1 MTPTALAASA
11 QLSIRALTRDD
22 LDDVVALDAALEG
35 HVRRAYFQRRLA
47 SAIAQPGQHLQL
59 AAVDA
64 QGLAGHLLARR
75 TSGEFGRASPGLR
88 LEVIGVRSDLRGQGV
103 GTQLLQALIG
113 HGQRHGV
120 AELRTTTAWTDHRM
134 LRWLA
139 AMDFKLAP
147 DHIVECVVGDGYQAE
162 RGDALDQPPP
172 ERGTDANDYGAEADN
187 DFEQVERHR
196 ADVTAMRPDD
206 LAQIERIDRAITGRD
221 RSSYIA
227 DKLGEAMADSAIR
240 VSLSAR
246 VDDAIVGYLMARVD
260 LGDFGRVEPV
270 AVLDTLGVD
279 PAYEHRGIGH
289 ALLSQLFTNLSALQ
303 IDRIETVVAVRNLA
317 LTGFLL
323 GAGFKPSQRLT
334 LLRSLK

>member
-120 AELRTTTAWTDHRM
+120 AELRTTAAWTSRG
-134 LRWLA
+134 RPRGAPCAWP
-139 AMDFKLAP
+139 LAP
-147 DHIVECVVGDGYQAE
+147 GW
-162 RGDALDQPPP
+162 RW
-172 ERGTDANDYGAEADN
+172 
-187 DFEQVERHR
+187 R
-196 ADVTAMRPDD
+196 APVPSPARKATNKGCCCLLYTSPSP
-206 LAQIERIDRAITGRD
+206 RD
-221 RSSYIA
+221 RTRSR
-227 DKLGEAMADSAIR
+227 MPSA
-240 VSLSAR
+240 A
-246 VDDAIVGYLMARVD
+246 
-260 LGDFGRVEPV
+260 
-270 AVLDTLGVD
+270 
-279 PAYEHRGIGH
+279 
-289 ALLSQLFTNLSALQ
+289 
-303 IDRIETVVAVRNLA
+303 
-317 LTGFLL
+317 
-323 GAGFKPSQRLT
+323 
-334 LLRSLK
+334 